1 MSWLFI
7 LFCIGLISWA
17 IFPKDNPVTNIIFSF
32 LFGYVI
38 GGPFLILLVSY
49 LIS

>member
-7 LFCIGLISWA
+7 LFCIGLITWGV
-17 IFPKDNPVTNIIFSF
+17 FPKDNPVTKIIFTF
-32 LFGYVI
+32 LFGYII
-38 GGPFLILLVSY
+38 GGAFLILFVIW